1 MLAAEQVRRPTLT
14 LAKLWVELSVLYN
27 RMELPRPKQW
37 HVPGESETLTKYSP
51 VPVCATMDGV
61 DVKFEACVVVDVF
74 PPGLCLGPQEL
85 KCYNIN
91 HQEPTGEARID
102 ERASLV
108 VSFVVPHAAPIPLR
122 GLVDTGS
129 GVSILTFSAF
139 NRVAAR
145 TGAVL
150 KPYQIDLYAANGKT
164 IKTFG
169 LAEQIRFQLGGYE
182 LETNFVVVDDAMG
195 VEDFLLGR
203 NFLRSYQ
210 VLVDLTSM
218 KIVVRAPV
226 KPVWHHAHTQVGDAS
241 LTTPIALDSDLV
253 LQPFERTVAR
263 AKLVTN
269 AHEPL
274 IFQTVALNASLS
286 DPSLQ
291 NTIFLKDSVAT
302 VSETGTLYVSLVNL
316 TSNQQRVRCGAHLGT
331 VVPVSLVYQAVPQKL
346 DATAETDHKTEADNS
361 RANFVYKVYSEMN
374 LSTASELTSSSEFEF
389 LSSTDPSEAG
399 LSEREI
405 RKRADP
411 DLLAPIPGPDSQLQ
425 EVKKPWGASA
435 CESLDNIL
443 NEFDDLFMKRKADIG
458 RCTIAKHT
466 IEVEP
471 EAVPHREGARRM
483 SPEKAERANQEVR
496 SLLAL
501 GMIQPSLSPWA
512 SGIVMVKKKS
522 GELRFCCDFR
532 PLNEVTIKDAYPLP
546 RIDESLA
553 RLGNAKIYTSID
565 LAWAFWQIPLRKADR
580 HKTAFACEL
589 GLFEW
594 RRMPFGLCNASA
606 TFQRAI
612 ARALQKIVNRKGS
625 MVMAYIDD
633 IVIATETVEDHMARL
648 REVFECLREAGFKMR
663 VAKCDFM
670 KPQIK
675 YLGRVVSA
683 EGVKPDPKAVAKLR
697 DWDIPRNKTEMQ
709 SFLGFANYYREF
721 IPWHAKLVAPLHAVT
736 GLNATFAWGPD
747 QQKAFNEVKTALIE
761 ATALA
766 QPDSEGEFVLDTDAS
781 AVAISGIL
789 HQWQG
794 APGERRLR
802 PIVYGTKKLT
812 TTQAKY
818 GAPKLEMFAAYYFIL
833 KYHSYLCPRKFT
845 LRVDNQAL
853 SWLKTYSTDQAL
865 IGRWIMTLD
874 RYHFRVEHRPR
885 TQHRNADGLSKR
897 TNEYRCREQQLAQLP
912 AIGER
917 WNFLSA
923 EEFDNLPIAPWF
935 DLQGR
940 IIPNHPDLPP
950 HLQNLEPKAPDQALR
965 VLRRVQRANKRKRQA
980 EALAAPLPP
989 QPPPVL
995 QKHEDFYPDYPEDW
1009 IDVTAEASED
1019 YLLPTH
1025 AVNVP
1030 SRTIYSVTGTSNAML
1045 QNSPGGVRESIMAL
1059 KDIDT
1064 ELHEHT
1070 HIPCMGSRT

>member
-1 MLAAEQVRRPTLT
+1 M
-14 LAKLWVELSVLYN
+14 
-27 RMELPRPKQW
+27 
-37 HVPGESETLTKYSP
+37 
-51 VPVCATMDGV
+51 
-61 DVKFEACVVVDVF
+61 
-74 PPGLCLGPQEL
+74 
-85 KCYNIN
+85 
-91 HQEPTGEARID
+91 
-102 ERASLV
+102 
-108 VSFVVPHAAPIPLR
+108 
-122 GLVDTGS
+122 
-129 GVSILTFSAF
+129 
-139 NRVAAR
+139 
-145 TGAVL
+145 
-150 KPYQIDLYAANGKT
+150 
-164 IKTFG
+164 
-169 LAEQIRFQLGGYE
+169 
-182 LETNFVVVDDAMG
+182 
-195 VEDFLLGR
+195 
-203 NFLRSYQ
+203 
-210 VLVDLTSM
+210 
-218 KIVVRAPV
+218 
-226 KPVWHHAHTQVGDAS
+226 
-241 LTTPIALDSDLV
+241 
-253 LQPFERTVAR
+253 
-263 AKLVTN
+263 
-269 AHEPL
+269 
-274 IFQTVALNASLS
+274 
-286 DPSLQ
+286 
-291 NTIFLKDSVAT
+291 AT
-302 VSETGTLYVSLVNL
+302 VSETGTLYVSLINL
-316 TSNQQRVRCGAHLGT
+316 TSNPQRVRCGAHLGT
-331 VVPVSLVYQAVPQKL
+331 VVPVSLVYQAVPQNL
-346 DATAETDHKTEADNS
+346 DATAKTDLETEADNG
-361 RANFVYKVYSEMN
+361 RANFVFEVYSEMN

-405 RKRADP
+405 RKRTDP
-411 DLLAPIPGPDSQLQ
+411 DLLAPIPGPYSQLQ
-425 EVKKPWGASA
+425 EVRKLGGAST
-435 CESLDNIL
+435 CESLGNIL

-471 EAVPHREGARRM
+471 GAVPHREGARRM

-532 PLNEVTIKDAYPLP
+532 PLNEVTIKDAYPLT

-565 LAWAFWQIPLRKADR
+565 LAWAFWQISLRKADR

-633 IVIATETVEDHMARL
+633 IVIATETVEDHMARM

-663 VAKCDFM
+663 VAKRDFM
-670 KPQIK
+670 KSEIK

-697 DWDIPRNKTEMQ
+697 DWEIPRNKTEMQ

-736 GLNATFAWGPD
+736 RLNATFAWGPE
-747 QQKAFNEVKTALIE
+747 QEKAFNEIKKALIE

-802 PIVYGTKKLT
+802 PITYGSKKLT

-818 GAPKLEMFAAYYFIL
+818 GAPKLEMFAAYYFIV
-833 KYHSYLCPRKFT
+833 KNHSYLCPRKFT

-865 IGRWIMTLD
+865 IGQWIMTLD
-874 RYHFRVEHRPR
+874 KYHFRVEHRPR
-885 TQHRNADGLSKR
+885 TQHRNADGFSKR
-897 TNEYRCREQQLAQLP
+897 TNDYRCREKQLAQLP
-912 AIGER
+912 AAGER

-923 EEFDNLPIAPWF
+923 EEFDNLPVAQWF

-940 IIPNHPDLPP
+940 VIPNHPDLPA

-965 VLRRVQRANKRKRQA
+965 VLRRAQRANRREQQA
-980 EALAAPLPP
+980 KALAAPLPP
-989 QPPPVL
+989 MPPPVL
-995 QKHEDFYPDYPEDW
+995 QPHEDFYPNYPEDW
-1009 IDVTAEASED
+1009 IDVTTEASED

-1030 SRTIYSVTGTSNAML
+1030 SRTIYSVAGANTATL
-1045 QNSPGGVRESIMAL
+1045 QNTLFDVRESIMAL

-1070 HIPCMGSRT
+1070 HTVHGIKNSVLAQSRDVHELALKKLVQCESIDNDVFPENVREFARNYFRQKKGILFINKNDVLCVQYSPTQHPLHERPCMILMPQLYQHEILFRAHDAMGHQGISKVVARIQERHTWPGIRRSVGRYVGQCLTCQQVRDKPDDVRFHLKNIQSGYFNELFQYDHLKICPSDNNNTCILVIIDHFSKFEEAVPCSHHDYDAVTTSR